1 MDVVWGLLSSGRSVG
16 EGIHDVFFLV
26 RKVSVEC
33 VLFVERRRS
42 GMWVARERV
51 RRVPNDRTKGER
63 DERRDVV
70 GGEEWLGCMLYR
82 QC

>member
-26 RKVSVEC
+26 RVEYVS
-33 VLFVERRRS
+33 FVERRRS
-42 GMWVARERV
+42 GMWVARERIG
-51 RRVPNDRTKGER
+51 RVPNDLTKGER